1 MKKDLRI
8 LPFTKNANNFLNIVP
23 ATEFIPE
30 WYKKSPLTIPGTI
43 TNLNLAS
50 SHATN
55 STYKKCTPF
64 FDAMSIG
71 YIVFLTADIEVVR
84 QENGMPYIM
93 WRTKRTIITEHG
105 RDQWSGLPVPEG
117 YSPFVYKWHN
127 DFAVHTPKNY
137 SLLFTQPIN
146 RFDLPFQSITGV
158 VDCDLYKLTV
168 QFPFFIKDNFSG
180 IIEKGTPITQIIPIK
195 REPWKRTVEGYNE
208 EIINLNEEKYYSTIN
223 RSYKKNHWSKKEYT

>member
-1 MKKDLRI
+1 MKKELRI
-8 LPFTKNANNFLNIVP
+8 VPWAENAKEFLNIVP
-23 ATEFIPE
+23 ASEFIPD
-30 WYKKSPLTIPGTI
+30 WYKESPLTIPGST
-43 TNLNLAS
+43 THLNLAN

-71 YIVFLTADIEVVR
+71 YIVFLTADIEILR
-84 QENGMPYIM
+84 KQDGMPYVM
-93 WRTKRTIITEHG
+93 WRTDRTIITEHDNG
-105 RDQWSGLPVPEG
+105 QWGGLPVPDG

-127 DFAVHTPKNY
+127 DFSIYTPKDY

-158 VDCDLYKLTV
+158 VDCDSYKLNV
-168 QFPFFIKDNFSG
+168 QFPFFIKNTFSG

-195 REPWKRTVEGYNE
+195 REPWKRTVEDYNE
-208 EIINLNEEKYYSTIN
+208 KIVNLNQERYYSTIK
-223 RSYKKNHWSKKEYT
+223 RSYKKNHWSKKDYS

>member
-8 LPFTKNANNFLNIVP
+8 LPFTKDANNFLNIAP

-30 WYKKSPLTIPGTI
+30 WYKKSPLTIPGT
-43 TNLNLAS
+43 TTHLDLTS
-50 SHATN
+50 SNATN

-84 QENGMPYIM
+84 KENGMPYVM
-93 WRTKRTIITEHG
+93 WRTKRRIITEHSN
-105 RDQWSGLPVPEG
+105 DQWGGLPVPDG
-117 YSPFVYKWHN
+117 YSPFIYKWYNH
-127 DFAVHTPKNY
+127 FAVHTPKDY

-168 QFPFFIKDNFSG
+168 QFPFFIKDTFSG

-195 REPWKRTVEGYNE
+195 RETWKRTLE
-208 EIINLNEEKYYSTIN
+208 EYSEEMVNLNEEKYYSTIN
-223 RSYKKNHWSKKEYT
+223 RSYKKNYWSKKEYM